1 MMPQIRPNKPL
12 VRLLGAV
19 SLWTMP
25 AAALAISCSVQT
37 LPASFGVYSPQ
48 SATPATATGA
58 IDITC
63 TCQVLVDCT
72 AFTYRVDITAGQS
85 GSTAARQMKAATGS
99 LGYNLYQDPGYTT
112 IWGSDS
118 AGRSS
123 LYLLTL
129 FGSYQRIPVYA
140 RAPAGQTVRPGNYV
154 DTPIITI
161 IY

>member
-1 MMPQIRPNKPL
+1 MTLSTMSSKSL
-12 VRLLGAV
+12 VRFASV
-19 SLWTMP
+19 IALWAMP
-25 AAALAISCSVQT
+25 AAAMAVSCSVQT

-58 IDITC
+58 VDIAC
-63 TCQVLVDCT
+63 TCQVLVDCV
-72 AFTYRVDITAGQS
+72 AFAYRVDISAGQS

-112 IWGSDS
+112 VWGAEN
-118 AGRSS
+118 AGRAS

-154 DTPIITI
+154 DTPIVTI